1 MQVKKQ
7 KIKFTMQKL
16 CDKIILI
23 RRKEKGKWD
32 FLMKIFC

>member
-16 CDKIILI
+16 CDKIVLI
-23 RRKEKGKWD
+23 RRKENGL
-32 FLMKIFC
+32 F

>member
-1 MQVKKQ
+1 MQVEKQ

-23 RRKEKGKWD
+23 RRKENG
-32 FLMKIFC
+32 IF

>member
-16 CDKIILI
+16 CDKIVLT
-23 RRKEKGKWD
+23 RRKENG
-32 FLMKIFC
+32 IF